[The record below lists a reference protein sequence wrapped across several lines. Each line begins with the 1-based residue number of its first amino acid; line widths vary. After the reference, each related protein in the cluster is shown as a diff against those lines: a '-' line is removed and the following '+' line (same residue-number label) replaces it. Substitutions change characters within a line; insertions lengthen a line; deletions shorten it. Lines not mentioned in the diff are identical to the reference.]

1 MLAHTVIAAAQSASA
16 SYSGGRGVAALA
28 IGGLSAWRGYVRAER
43 VEHETGR
50 RPWGWSPTV
59 WSVLCFFSL
68 VIGRLC
74 LRAAADRAAKQP
86 RLQPAG
92 PPMAPSAPVF
102 AAPAAMPFAA
112 PAPVPAEQF
121 AATAAPTV
129 AAPTAPA
136 ASMPAASRSMTILPE
151 R

>member
-1 MLAHTVIAAAQSASA
+1 MLAHTVVAAAQSASS
-16 SYSGGRGVAALA
+16 SYSAGQGVAALA
-28 IGGLSAWRGYVRAER
+28 IGALSAWRGYVRAER
-43 VEHETGR
+43 VERETGR

-68 VIGRLC
+68 LIGRLC

-92 PPMAPSAPVF
+92 QPMPAPVF
-102 AAPAAMPFAA
+102 AAPAEMPFAA
-112 PAPVPAEQF
+112 PAPAAVPAQ
-121 AATAAPTV
+121 P
-129 AAPTAPA
+129 APA
-136 ASMPAASRSMTILPE
+136 APVGPVTPAANMPAVSRAMTILPK